1 MKTLKMFKL
10 KNSLVLLFVLF
21 FQIVQSQ
28 SVLGKW
34 KTIDDETGKEKAVV
48 EIYEVDGKIYGR
60 IVEILEVEHRFKKCT
75 LCQGTDKDKP
85 IMGLIFIKGLTKDG
99 EEYSGG
105 KILDPKNG
113 KLYKCYITLEGNDK
127 LKVRGY
133 IGISLLGRTQYWKR
147 VKS

>member
-1 MKTLKMFKL
+1 MLKMFKL

-99 EEYSGG
+99 DEYSGG

-113 KLYKCYITLEGNDK
+113 KLYKCYITLEGDDK

-133 IGISLLGRTQYWKR
+133 IGISLFGRTQYWKR
-147 VKS
+147 VKK

>member
-1 MKTLKMFKL
+1 
-10 KNSLVLLFVLF
+10 
-21 FQIVQSQ
+21 
-28 SVLGKW
+28 
-34 KTIDDETGKEKAVV
+34 
-48 EIYEVDGKIYGR
+48 
-60 IVEILEVEHRFKKCT
+60 
-75 LCQGTDKDKP
+75 
-85 IMGLIFIKGLTKDG
+85 MGLIFIKGLTKDG

-147 VKS
+147 VKN